1 MQRRILDYSPT
12 APSNSNKRKIEENA
26 DCLTP
31 TAARVPISR
40 LGAQQPGNP
49 KAQVPTS
56 FNVGSKVARV
66 ETKIENVDVVQDI
79 PENEIE
85 QDDSFVYNQN
95 SSDIDNLIRLEQLR
109 KAKADADLAEENLK
123 AGKIKNYYSVLAAV
137 NHAKNSGYILKQSD
151 PSYVPTFV

>member
-1 MQRRILDYSPT
+1 MQQRILDYSPT
-12 APSNSNKRKIEENA
+12 TPSNSNKSKIEENA

-31 TAARVPISR
+31 TAARVPNS
-40 LGAQQPGNP
+40 LGAQQPGYP

-85 QDDSFVYNQN
+85 QDDSFVYNRN
-95 SSDIDNLIRLEQLR
+95 SSDIDNLIRLQQLR

-123 AGKIKNYYSVLAAV
+123 VGKIKNYYSVLAAE
-137 NHAKNSGYILKQSD
+137 NQAKNSGYLVKQSD
-151 PSYVPTFV
+151 PSYDPTFV